1 MEAAAAKLRAAV
13 AAPLP
18 TLKDWALPTKLPC
31 SCVQC
36 TTAQNFLSSPTDIGP
51 KEMRGI
57 SCVYVASYAKASAAS
72 APAAAGH
79 LTAVLAAASA
89 KSGSGFSAEVKTSQA
104 TRVNGRLVKSCPT

>member
-1 MEAAAAKLRAAV
+1 MGAAASTQAEHEELRAAV

-36 TTAQNFLSSPTDIGP
+36 TTAQNFLNSPTDIGP

-57 SCVYVASYAKASAAS
+57 SFPATKHTSIQLRAS
-72 APAAAGH
+72 
-79 LTAVLAAASA
+79 
-89 KSGSGFSAEVKTSQA
+89 
-104 TRVNGRLVKSCPT
+104 RM